1 MKYYTALLSKDGI
14 KLKPETDLSNLD
26 RVIDRTGGEFSLT
39 FKVDETLGIL
49 KILETAI
56 NLFRDGMLDPMFI
69 VKDGLAKEITERC
82 RRALEDPSNELL
94 DQIID
99 RVDAHFKAP
108 TTNVDCDDQRSEV
121 TPL

>member
-1 MKYYTALLSKDGI
+1 MK
-14 KLKPETDLSNLD
+14 
-26 RVIDRTGGEFSLT
+26 R
-39 FKVDETLGIL
+39 FKV
-49 KILETAI
+49 
-56 NLFRDGMLDPMFI
+56 NLSP
-69 VKDGLAKEITERC
+69 KEMTISEHDVNPVC
-82 RRALEDPSNELL
+82 DISDELL

>member
-39 FKVDETLGIL
+39 FK
-49 KILETAI
+49 
-56 NLFRDGMLDPMFI
+56 
-69 VKDGLAKEITERC
+69 
-82 RRALEDPSNELL
+82 
-94 DQIID
+94 
-99 RVDAHFKAP
+99 AP

>member
-1 MKYYTALLSKDGI
+1 MICNIIPNCTVALSSLPPIIAESLLLYATILHEYDDT
-14 KLKPETDLSNLD
+14 LLMNKPRSVCDISD
-26 RVIDRTGGEFSLT
+26 
-39 FKVDETLGIL
+39 
-49 KILETAI
+49 
-56 NLFRDGMLDPMFI
+56 
-69 VKDGLAKEITERC
+69 
-82 RRALEDPSNELL
+82 ELL

>member
-1 MKYYTALLSKDGI
+1 MFVYDYKFLVALFILAGTAVALVGWAVYSII
-14 KLKPETDLSNLD
+14 KKMNKPRSVCDISD
-26 RVIDRTGGEFSLT
+26 
-39 FKVDETLGIL
+39 
-49 KILETAI
+49 
-56 NLFRDGMLDPMFI
+56 
-69 VKDGLAKEITERC
+69 
-82 RRALEDPSNELL
+82 ELL